1 MNGALEESSRFSW
14 GPLAQPLL
22 ASLKMVGGSVLA
34 LPVLDGRYH
43 SRGECMFKGPWA
55 LTWKAQIL
63 DLIAA
68 FPSVSVIITKGLV
81 AGGLPSFLCYVVCAC
96 VCVHVYGAQGR
107 HSCMWRPKVNIWNP
121 QSFPLFT
128 EAGSLNQTQS

>member
-1 MNGALEESSRFSW
+1 M
-14 GPLAQPLL
+14 
-22 ASLKMVGGSVLA
+22 LA
-34 LPVLDGRYH
+34 LPVLDGGYH
-43 SRGECMFKGPWA
+43 SRGECMFEGPWA

-81 AGGLPSFLCYVVCAC
+81 AGGFPSFLCGVCMCVCAC
-96 VCVHVYGAQGR
+96 LWGTRGAQGR

-121 QSFPLFT
+121 QSFPHSLRQ
-128 EAGSLNQTQS
+128 GLNQTQS